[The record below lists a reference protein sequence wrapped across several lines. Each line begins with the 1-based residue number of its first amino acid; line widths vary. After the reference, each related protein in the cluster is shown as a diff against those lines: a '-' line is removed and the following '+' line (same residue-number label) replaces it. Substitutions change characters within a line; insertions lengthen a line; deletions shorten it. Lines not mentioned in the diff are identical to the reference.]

1 MKAFLPAAAGV
12 AAMSLAAL
20 FCSTAGAADFLNS
33 SPPTEKSYPT
43 SEAVKVGNLVYL
55 SGKLGTLP
63 GTPTL
68 AAGGIKPE
76 AHQAMENIKA
86 LLEKHGWSFK
96 NVVKCTVFLAD
107 SSELPQFNEVYKTY
121 FPDFNYPARS
131 AVGVSGLALN
141 ARVEVECIAAV
152 EK

>member
-1 MKAFLPAAAGV
+1 MAAV
-12 AAMSLAAL
+12 LFAAL
-20 FCSTAGAADFLNS
+20 SCLEAGAAEYLN
-33 SPPTEKSYPT
+33 PGPMTEKSYPL
-43 SEAVKVGNLVYL
+43 SEAVKVGNVVYL

-68 AAGGIKPE
+68 APGGIKPE
-76 AHQAMENIKA
+76 AQQAMENIKG
-86 LLEKHGWSFK
+86 LLERHGWSLK
-96 NVVKCTVFLAD
+96 NVVKCTIFLAD
-107 SSELPQFNEVYKTY
+107 SSELAQFNEVYKTY

-131 AVGVSGLALN
+131 AVGVSGLALH